1 MKNAGS
7 VRRSHEPI
15 YEMREMMNREKEP
28 LPLSERE
35 PAVVMGRRD
44 SLSAF
49 CRLVAAELYVLRRRR
64 LSKVLLAVGVAA
76 ITVFVL
82 LLGVFT
88 WSLANRPVSD
98 FVPPFCSSGSHPPG
112 CVTHLPVQADM
123 EQYKLIQLHETA
135 DNLSIPSSL
144 SSIGETLLINL
155 LFVLVLIFA
164 GTMIGD
170 EYSLGTV
177 RLLYTRGPTRLHFLF
192 AKVATVII
200 CILPTVLLLTLLGV
214 ILGEVLY
221 AQFGFSTRWS
231 FLTVSWL
238 EHAVFFV
245 LLIALAWFAYAML
258 AFFFGTLAR
267 STVAAVLA
275 PFVWD
280 IVESALR
287 ELIRAF
293 SAGSSGPF
301 TVIVK
306 AIPDYF
312 IANNMI
318 ALLANQGH
326 FVFGG
331 DVSQISNLH
340 AFTVLAVYLF
350 LFIGFSCWLTVKRDV
365 TN

>member
-1 MKNAGS
+1 MNS
-7 VRRSHEPI
+7 VE
-15 YEMREMMNREKEP
+15 EA
-28 LPLSERE
+28 LPLSERD
-35 PAVVMGRRD
+35 PTVVMGRQD

-49 CRLVAAELYVLRRRR
+49 CRLIAAELYILRRRR

-82 LLGVFT
+82 LLAVFT
-88 WSLANRPVSD
+88 WSLVTRPMSD
-98 FVPPFCSSGSHPPG
+98 FVPPFCSSGSHLPG
-112 CVTHLPVQADM
+112 CVTHLPTRADM
-123 EQYKLIQLHETA
+123 EQYKQIQLHETA
-135 DNLSIPSSL
+135 DNLSMPSSL

-155 LFVLVLIFA
+155 LFVLVLILV
-164 GTMIGD
+164 GTMVGD
-170 EYSLGTV
+170 EYRLGTV

-200 CILPTVLLLTLLGV
+200 CILPVVLLLMLLGV
-214 ILGEVLY
+214 FLGEVLY
-221 AQFGFSTRWS
+221 AQLGFSTRWS
-231 FLTVSWL
+231 FFTVSWL
-238 EHAVFFV
+238 EHAVLFV

-258 AFFFGTLAR
+258 ALFFGTLAR

-293 SAGSSGPF
+293 AAGSSGPF
-301 TVIVK
+301 TDIVK

-318 ALLANQGH
+318 ALLANQGR
-326 FVFGG
+326 FVFGS
-331 DVSQISNLH
+331 DVSSLSNLH
-340 AFTVLAVYLF
+340 AYTVLAVYLV
-350 LFIGFSCWLTVKRDV
+350 LFIGLSCWLAVKRDV

>member
-1 MKNAGS
+1 M
-7 VRRSHEPI
+7 V
-15 YEMREMMNREKEP
+15 
-28 LPLSERE
+28 
-35 PAVVMGRRD
+35 
-44 SLSAF
+44 
-49 CRLVAAELYVLRRRR
+49 
-64 LSKVLLAVGVAA
+64 
-76 ITVFVL
+76 
-82 LLGVFT
+82 
-88 WSLANRPVSD
+88 
-98 FVPPFCSSGSHPPG
+98 
-112 CVTHLPVQADM
+112 
-123 EQYKLIQLHETA
+123 QYKQILLHETA

-164 GTMIGD
+164 GTMIGE

-192 AKVATVII
+192 AKVATVIM

-238 EHAVFFV
+238 EHAVLFV

-258 AFFFGTLAR
+258 ALFFGTLAR

-293 SAGSSGPF
+293 AAGSSGPF
-301 TVIVK
+301 TTIVK

-318 ALLANQGH
+318 ALLANQGR
-326 FVFGG
+326 FVFGS
-331 DVSQISNLH
+331 DVSSLSNLH
-340 AFTVLAVYLF
+340 AFTVLAVYLV
-350 LFIGFSCWLTVKRDV
+350 LFIGLSCWLTVKRDV

>member
-1 MKNAGS
+1 MNS
-7 VRRSHEPI
+7 VEEPI
-15 YEMREMMNREKEP
+15 P
-28 LPLSERE
+28 LLERD
-35 PAVVMGRRD
+35 PAVVMGRQD

-49 CRLVAAELYVLRRRR
+49 CRLIAAELYILRRRR
-64 LSKVLLAVGVAA
+64 LSKVLLAVGCAA
-76 ITVFVL
+76 IMVFVL

-88 WSLANRPVSD
+88 WSLVNRPMSD
-98 FVPPFCSSGSHPPG
+98 FVPPFCSSGSDLPG
-112 CVTHLPVQADM
+112 CVTNLPTRADM
-123 EQYKLIQLHETA
+123 EQYKQIQLHETA
-135 DNLSIPSSL
+135 DNLSMPSSL
-144 SSIGETLLINL
+144 SSIGETLLINI

-164 GTMIGD
+164 GTIVGD

-200 CILPTVLLLTLLGV
+200 CILPVVLLLMLLGV
-214 ILGEVLY
+214 FLGEVLY
-221 AQFGFSTRWS
+221 AQLGFSMRWS
-231 FLTVSWL
+231 FFTVSWL
-238 EHAVFFV
+238 EHAILFV

-258 AFFFGTLAR
+258 ALFFGTLAR

-293 SAGSSGPF
+293 AAGSSGPF
-301 TVIVK
+301 TDIVK

-318 ALLANQGH
+318 ALLANQGR
-326 FVFGG
+326 FVFGS
-331 DVSQISNLH
+331 DVSSLSNLH
-340 AFTVLAVYLF
+340 AFTVLAVYLV
-350 LFIGFSCWLTVKRDV
+350 LFIGLSCWLTVKRDV

>member
-1 MKNAGS
+1 
-7 VRRSHEPI
+7 
-15 YEMREMMNREKEP
+15 MNRGEFP
-28 LPLSERE
+28 LPLSERD
-35 PAVVMGRRD
+35 PAVVMGRQD

-64 LSKVLLAVGVAA
+64 LSKVLLVVAVAA

-88 WSLANRPVSD
+88 WSLVNRPLSD

-112 CVTHLPVQADM
+112 CVTHLPTQADM
-123 EQYKLIQLHETA
+123 EQYKQIQLHETA

-155 LFVLVLIFA
+155 LFVLVLILV
-164 GTMIGD
+164 GTMVGD
-170 EYSLGTV
+170 EYRLGTV

-192 AKVATVII
+192 GKVATAII
-200 CILPTVLLLTLLGV
+200 CILPAVLLLTLLGV
-214 ILGEVLY
+214 FLGEVLY
-221 AQFGFSTRWS
+221 SLLGFSTRWS
-231 FLTVSWL
+231 FFTVSWL
-238 EHAVFFV
+238 EHAVVFV

-258 AFFFGTLAR
+258 ALFFGTLAR

-275 PFVWD
+275 PFVWS

-293 SAGSSGPF
+293 AAGSSGPF
-301 TVIVK
+301 TAIVK

-318 ALLANQGH
+318 ALLANQGR

-331 DVSQISNLH
+331 DVSSLSNLH
-340 AFTVLAVYLF
+340 ALTVLAVYLV
-350 LFIGFSCWLTVKRDV
+350 LFFGLSCWLTVKRDV

>member
-1 MKNAGS
+1 MKRP
-7 VRRSHEPI
+7 VEPF
-15 YEMREMMNREKEP
+15 
-28 LPLSERE
+28 PLSEQDL
-35 PAVVMGRRD
+35 AVVMGQQD

-49 CRLVAAELYVLRRRR
+49 CRLVAAELYILRRRR

-76 ITVFVL
+76 IIGFVC

-88 WSLANRPVSD
+88 WSLLTRPLSD
-98 FVPPFCSSGSHPPG
+98 FVPPFCSSGLHLPG
-112 CVTHLPVQADM
+112 CVTHLPTRIDM
-123 EQYKLIQLHETA
+123 EQYKQIQLRETA
-135 DNLSIPSSL
+135 DNLSLPSSM
-144 SSIGETLLINL
+144 SSIGETLLINI

-164 GTMIGD
+164 GTMVGD
-170 EYSLGTV
+170 EYRLGTV
-177 RLLYTRGPTRLHFLF
+177 RLLYTRGSTRLHFLF

-200 CILPTVLLLTLLGV
+200 CILPIVLLLMLLGV
-214 ILGEVLY
+214 FLGEALY
-221 AQFGFSTRWS
+221 AQLGFSTGWS
-231 FLTVSWL
+231 FFTASWL
-238 EHAVFFV
+238 EHAILFV
-245 LLIALAWFAYAML
+245 LLIALAWFTYAML
-258 AFFFGTLAR
+258 AIFFGTLAR

-293 SAGSSGPF
+293 AAGSSGPF
-301 TVIVK
+301 TTIVK

-318 ALLANQGH
+318 ALLDNQGH

-331 DVSQISNLH
+331 DLSSLSNPH
-340 AFTVLAVYLF
+340 ALGVLAVYLV
-350 LFIGFSCWLTVKRDV
+350 LFMGLSCWLTVKRDV

>member
-1 MKNAGS
+1 LNS
-7 VRRSHEPI
+7 VE
-15 YEMREMMNREKEP
+15 EA
-28 LPLSERE
+28 LPLSERD
-35 PAVVMGRRD
+35 PTVVMGRQD
-44 SLSAF
+44 SLSVF
-49 CRLVAAELYVLRRRR
+49 CRLIAAELYKLRRRM
-64 LSKVLLAVGVAA
+64 LSTVLLAVGVAA
-76 ITVFVL
+76 IIMFVL

-88 WSLANRPVSD
+88 WSLVNRPISD
-98 FVPPFCSSGSHPPG
+98 FVPPFCSSGSPLPG
-112 CVTHLPVQADM
+112 CVTHLPTRADM
-123 EQYKLIQLHETA
+123 EQYKQIQLHETA

-155 LFVLVLIFA
+155 LFVLVLIFV
-164 GTMIGD
+164 GTMVGD

-192 AKVATVII
+192 AKVATVIM

-221 AQFGFSTRWS
+221 SILGFSTSWG
-231 FLTVSWL
+231 FLTANWL
-238 EHAVFFV
+238 GYALVFV
-245 LLIALAWFAYAML
+245 LLEASAWFAYAMMAL
-258 AFFFGTLAR
+258 FFGTLAR

-275 PFVWD
+275 PFIWG

-287 ELIRAF
+287 ELIGAF
-293 SAGSSGPF
+293 AAGSSGPF
-301 TVIVK
+301 TTIVK

-318 ALLANQGH
+318 ALLENQGH

-331 DVSQISNLH
+331 DLSPLSNLH
-340 AFTVLAVYLF
+340 ALTVLAVYLV
-350 LFIGFSCWLTVKRDV
+350 LFIGLSCWLTVKRDV

>member
-1 MKNAGS
+1 MTGMFDVPMNRYVKMRETMNS
-7 VRRSHEPI
+7 VEEPI
-15 YEMREMMNREKEP
+15 
-28 LPLSERE
+28 PLSERD
-35 PAVVMGRRD
+35 PAVVMGRQD

-64 LSKVLLAVGVAA
+64 LSKVLLVVGGAA
-76 ITVFVL
+76 IMVFVL

-88 WSLANRPVSD
+88 WSLVNRPLSD
-98 FVPPFCSSGSHPPG
+98 FVPPFCSSGSHLSG
-112 CVTHLPVQADM
+112 CVTHLPTRADM
-123 EQYKLIQLHETA
+123 EQYKQVQLLETA
-135 DNLSIPSSL
+135 DNLSMPSSL
-144 SSIGETLLINL
+144 GSIGETLLINL

-164 GTMIGD
+164 GTMVGD

-192 AKVATVII
+192 AKVATII
-200 CILPTVLLLTLLGV
+200 MCILPAALLLTLSGV

-221 AQFGFSTRWS
+221 AILGFSTSWS
-231 FLTVSWL
+231 FFTTSWL
-238 EHAVFFV
+238 GHAIVFV
-245 LLIALAWFAYAML
+245 LLETLAWFAYAML
-258 AFFFGTLAR
+258 ALFFGTLAR

-275 PFVWD
+275 PFIWD

-293 SAGSSGPF
+293 AAGSSGPF
-301 TVIVK
+301 TTIVK

-318 ALLANQGH
+318 ALLDNQGH

-331 DVSQISNLH
+331 DLSSLSNLH
-340 AFTVLAVYLF
+340 AFTVLAVYLV
-350 LFIGFSCWLTVKRDV
+350 LFIGLSCWLTVKRDV

>member
-1 MKNAGS
+1 
-7 VRRSHEPI
+7 
-15 YEMREMMNREKEP
+15 MNSLEEA
-28 LPLSERE
+28 LPLSERD
-35 PAVVMGRRD
+35 PAVVMGRQD
-44 SLSAF
+44 SLSTF
-49 CRLVAAELYVLRRRR
+49 CRLIAAELYMLRRRM

-76 ITVFVL
+76 IIVFVL

-88 WSLANRPVSD
+88 WSLVNRPMSD
-98 FVPPFCSSGSHPPG
+98 FVPPFCSSGSHLPG
-112 CVTHLPVQADM
+112 CVTHLPTRADM
-123 EQYKLIQLHETA
+123 EQYKQILLHETA

-164 GTMIGD
+164 GTMVGD

-200 CILPTVLLLTLLGV
+200 CILPVVLLLMLLGV
-214 ILGEVLY
+214 FLGEVLY
-221 AQFGFSTRWS
+221 AQLGFSTRWS
-231 FLTVSWL
+231 FFTVSWL
-238 EHAVFFV
+238 EHAVLFI

-258 AFFFGTLAR
+258 ALFFGTLAR

-293 SAGSSGPF
+293 AAGSSGPF
-301 TVIVK
+301 TDIVK

-318 ALLANQGH
+318 ALLANQGR
-326 FVFGG
+326 FVFGS
-331 DVSQISNLH
+331 DVSSLSNLH
-340 AFTVLAVYLF
+340 AYTVLAFYLV
-350 LFIGFSCWLTVKRDV
+350 LFIGLSCWLAVKRDV